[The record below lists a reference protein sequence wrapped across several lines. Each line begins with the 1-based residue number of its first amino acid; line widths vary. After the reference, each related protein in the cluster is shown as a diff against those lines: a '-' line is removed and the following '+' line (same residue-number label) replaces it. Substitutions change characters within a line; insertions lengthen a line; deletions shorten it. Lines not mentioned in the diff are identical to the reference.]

1 MSHDAKLSKELEV
14 AHTEGSQLEKTILED
29 SEFIVVSPEEAKK
42 ILWKI
47 DRRLL
52 SVVGL
57 VYCISLLDRGNFA
70 LANSAG

>member
-1 MSHDAKLSKELEV
+1 MSHDAKLSQELEV
-14 AHTEGSQLEKTILED
+14 AHIEGSQLEKTILED
-29 SEFIVVSPEEAKK
+29 SELIVVSPEEAKK